1 MTTPTAPN
9 SISFNQIVNEF
20 GGLKTNSNQ
29 SGYDIGAYRVEQTVN
44 GIKYRLDVD
53 DLGLS
58 PVPKSGQISFNDLR
72 GRSLNVIVDI
82 NGGTKVNARNDKWN
96 NNNTIVIGG
105 GPKKEEG
112 SRIIIHVRGTVQSE
126 RGTHPIGVDDGQGG
140 TSGNRW
146 RCALKTGSWEEIV
159 SLDVIVGPGNNN
171 GHIRG
176 GGGNGGKGGTSDGEK
191 SESEQDKANGF
202 PGCHGTS
209 ALGLNHNIRNLVVN
223 SGSTIYAGGG
233 GGGGGA
239 GAGGELDGDSSDERA
254 GGGGG
259 GGGMGTP
266 AGLGG
271 EAGSNNSGGER
282 IPEDGENGNA
292 TSGGDGGR
300 SGSNNESGGEDS
312 ADGGGGGGGGG
323 INKGEGGAAETGEGG
338 ETGNDG
344 DEMDNNLPTGDP
356 GRGRG
361 GDGGDGDA
369 EGTGQQTGEGGEGGG
384 FGGAVLKGGYNINST
399 TGNNRIYGNTRDT
412 TPL

>member
-1 MTTPTAPN
+1 MTTPSAPN
-9 SISFNQIVNEF
+9 SISFTQIVNEF
-20 GGLKTNSNQ
+20 GSLKTNSSQ
-29 SGYDIGAYRVEQTVN
+29 TGTDLGAYRVNQNVN
-44 GIKYRLDVD
+44 GINYPLDVD
-53 DLGLS
+53 DLGLV
-58 PVPKSGQISFNDLR
+58 PVPTSGQISFNDLR
-72 GRSLNVIVDI
+72 GKSLNVIVDV
-82 NGGTKVNARNDKWN
+82 NGGTRVWGRDPWN
-96 NNNTIVIGG
+96 SNNVVVIGNG
-105 GPKKEEG
+105 RGKKEGG

-146 RCALKTGSWEEIV
+146 SAALRTGTWSSIV

-176 GGGNGGKGGTSDGEK
+176 GGGNGGNGGTSNGNEEND
-191 SESEQDKANGF
+191 EQADGF

-223 SGSTIYAGGG
+223 NGSTIYAGGG

-271 EAGSNNSGGER
+271 EAGSNNSGGELV
-282 IPEDGENGNA
+282 PADGENGNA

-323 INKGEGGAAETGEGG
+323 ISVGEGGPAETGEGA
-338 ETGNDG
+338 ESGNDG
-344 DEMDNNLPTGDP
+344 DEIDNNGPTGDP

-361 GDGGDGDA
+361 GDGGHGDA
-369 EGTGQQTGEGGEGGG
+369 EGTGQQTGDGGEGGG
-384 FGGAVLKGGYNINST
+384 FGAAILRGSFSISSI
-399 TGNNRIYGNTRDT
+399 TGNNRIYGNQRNTAPT
-412 TPL
+412 